1 MTETVTATPHSPPHQ
16 QNITN
21 QSNSPTSNPNPTH
34 EEELYPIAL
43 LMDELRHDDVASR
56 VQAMQ
61 RLDTI
66 ALSLGPERTRNEL
79 LPFLEDVI
87 PEDEDEVISVA
98 ATQLSNFV
106 PLVGGPQFATILLPL
121 LEKISAC
128 EEPIVR
134 DNAVNSLNLI
144 ASSLSINQLNNS
156 FIPLI
161 NRLSKE
167 RWFSLH
173 IAATGLFKSV
183 ITRLNSSSDRFNLLN
198 LYNDLIHDDSPLVR
212 KEAAKNLPILINKLS
227 TENLLNDVEND
238 NENDNE
244 NLWSLLNSMLS
255 TILNDNQDSIK
266 FLSVDIIISLLSSN
280 YNSKDFDSYF
290 ANIIILINDPSW
302 RVRYM
307 VSNKLDSLLPI
318 LNDNSSNYL
327 LKITPNLIN
336 LMKDN
341 EAEVR
346 KSITQN
352 LTIIFKLLKPL
363 DNSLVESQLIPL
375 VNQLSIDESEFVR
388 ESLALVIPNL
398 SPILGKDLTINYL
411 LPIFIE
417 MLKDDYSN
425 VRLNIIS
432 NLQIVNNVIG
442 IQLLNESLIP
452 AITSLANDKLWR
464 IRLAIIEQIPLL
476 ANQLGISF
484 FNNNS
489 LSQLSINWLND
500 PVYSIRDA
508 AVNNL
513 AKLSQLFGIDWC
525 NENVINKIQE
535 IKSSKDFNNF
545 ITRLT
550 CLFTFTKLI
559 DVVDL
564 QTLQNSIAPFI
575 FDLSNDKVPNI
586 RFNVA
591 KSLTKLAK
599 KLNPNDQ
606 LLLDLKS
613 ILQSLQNDQD
623 PDVRFFAT
631 EGLNEL

>member
-1 MTETVTATPHSPPHQ
+1 MADTHPDTSTATTPSEDPSIPS
-16 QNITN
+16 
-21 QSNSPTSNPNPTH
+21 QSV

-56 VQAMQ
+56 VQSMQ

-66 ALSLGPERTRNEL
+66 ALSLGPQRTRDEL

-98 ATQLSNFV
+98 AVQLANFV
-106 PLVGGPQFATILLPL
+106 PLIGGAQYSTILLPL

-134 DNAVNSLNLI
+134 DNAVNSLNSI
-144 ASSLSINQLNNS
+144 ANQLSLPQILDS

-161 NRLSKE
+161 NRLAKE

-183 ITRLNSSSDRFNLLN
+183 ITKLPNPDQRFQLFQLF
-198 LYNDLIHDDSPLVR
+198 NDLINDDSPLVR
-212 KEAAKNLPILINKLS
+212 KEAAKQLPVLLEILSKENYLDDGIWTLS
-227 TENLLNDVEND
+227 NQI
-238 NENDNE
+238 
-244 NLWSLLNSMLS
+244 LNSV
-255 TILNDNQDSIK
+255 LNDNQDSIK
-266 FLSVDIIISLLSSN
+266 FLAVDIIISLLNANHLSKN
-280 YNSKDFDSYF
+280 YDSYF
-290 ANIIILINDPSW
+290 QNIINLINDPSW

-307 VSNKLDSLLPI
+307 ISTKLDPLLSI
-318 LNDNSSNYL
+318 LNLQSSDYII
-327 LKITPNLIN
+327 KIIPNLIN
-336 LMKDN
+336 LMKDT

-346 KSITQN
+346 KSISLN
-352 LTIIFKLLKPL
+352 LPIIFELMNNL
-363 DNSLVESQLIPL
+363 DHDLVLNDLVPI
-375 VNQLSIDESEFVR
+375 VNQLSLDESEIVR
-388 ESLALVIPNL
+388 ESLASVITKL
-398 SPILGKDLTINYL
+398 SPILGKDVTINYL

-464 IRLAIIEQIPLL
+464 IRLAIIQQIPLL

-500 PVYSIRDA
+500 PVYSIREA
-508 AVNNL
+508 AVDNL
-513 AKLSQLFGIDWC
+513 AQLSQLFGDDWC
-525 NENVINKIQE
+525 KVNVIDKMLE
-535 IKSSKDFNNF
+535 IKTSNEFNNF

-550 CLFTFTKLI
+550 CLFTFTHLIEVVDSSLLI
-559 DVVDL
+559 DYVY
-564 QTLQNSIAPFI
+564 PFI
-575 FDLSNDKVPNI
+575 IDLAEDKVPNI

-591 KSLTKLAK
+591 KSLQLLAK
-599 KLNPNDQ
+599 KLDSKT
-606 LLLDLKS
+606 DLENIVN
-613 ILQSLQNDQD
+613 ILKNLQNDIDQ
-623 PDVRFFAT
+623 DVRYYAQQAL
-631 EGLNEL
+631 ESIQNV